1 MSAPIK
7 IAYNILSNYGELTS
21 LVSTRI
27 NPLRIPQESAFPA
40 ISYNLVSVITSP
52 TNTSHSRTDFARV
65 QVNSFGVTFSDAI
78 DVAAQVRAAFEAATY
93 PGIFNGVLCQAV
105 EIDSEMHM
113 TDDEA
118 GFAGIYQV
126 SQDFIINYI
135 YAAPTPSAASY
146 LLLEDVA
153 FMLQEDGYKIEL

>member
-78 DVAAQVRAAFEAATY
+78 NVAAQVRAAFEAATY

-135 YAAPTPSAASY
+135 YAAPTPSEASY
-146 LLLEDVA
+146 LLLEDGA

>member
-7 IAYNILSNYGELTS
+7 IAYNILSNYSALTA

-40 ISYNLVSVITSP
+40 ISYNLVSVIASP

-65 QVNSFGVTFSDAI
+65 QVNSFGATFSDAI

-93 PGIFNGVLCQAV
+93 PAIFNGALCQAV
-105 EIDSEMHM
+105 EIDSEVHL

-135 YAAPTPSAASY
+135 YAAPAPSVATFM
-146 LLLEDVA
+146 LLEDSSYI
-153 FMLQEDGYKIEL
+153 LLEDGFKIEL

>member
-93 PGIFNGVLCQAV
+93 PGIFNNVLCQAV

-146 LLLEDVA
+146 LLLEDGA

>member
-78 DVAAQVRAAFEAATY
+78 DVAAQVRAAFESATY

-146 LLLEDVA
+146 LLLEDGA

>member
-7 IAYNILSNYGELTS
+7 IAYNILSNYGDLTS

-40 ISYNLVSVITSP
+40 ISYNLVSIVGNP
-52 TNTSHSRTDFARV
+52 TNTSHSRTEFARV
-65 QVNSFGVTFSDAI
+65 QVNSFGTTFSDAI
-78 DVAAQVRAAFEAATY
+78 DVAAQVRAAFQSAIY
-93 PGIFNGVLCQAV
+93 PGVFNNVICQAI
-105 EIDSEMHM
+105 EIDSELHL

-135 YAAPTPSAASY
+135 YAMPTPSQATY
-146 LLLEDVA
+146 LLLEDGGY
-153 FMLQEDGYKIEL
+153 LLLEDGYKIEL

>member
-7 IAYNILSNYGELTS
+7 IAYNILSNYSALTA

-40 ISYNLVSVITSP
+40 ISYNLVSVIASP

-65 QVNSFGVTFSDAI
+65 QVNSFGTTFASATA
-78 DVAAQVRAAFEAATY
+78 VAEKVRAAFEAPSY
-93 PGIFNGVLCQAV
+93 PNIFNDYYCQAIEFDGEV
-105 EIDSEMHM
+105 HL

-126 SQDFIINYI
+126 SQDFIINY
-135 YAAPTPSAASY
+135 YTVQVVTEL
-146 LLLEDVA
+146 LLLESGD
-153 FMLQEDGYKIEL
+153 FILLEDGFKIEL

>member
-146 LLLEDVA
+146 LLLEDGA
-153 FMLQEDGYKIEL
+153 FMLQEDGDKIQL

>member
-7 IAYNILSNYGELTS
+7 IVYNILSNYAGLTS
-21 LVSTRI
+21 LVSTRL

-40 ISYNLVSVITSP
+40 ISYNLVSVVASP

-65 QVNSFGVTFSDAI
+65 QVNSFGTTFASATA
-78 DVAAQVRAAFEAATY
+78 VAEQVRAAFEAATL
-93 PGIFNGVLCQAV
+93 PGTFNSVKCQTI
-105 EIDSEMHM
+105 EFDSELQL

-118 GFAGIYQV
+118 GFSGIYQV

-135 YAAPTPSAASY
+135 R
-146 LLLEDVA
+146 
-153 FMLQEDGYKIEL
+153 

>member
-7 IAYNILSNYGELTS
+7 IAYNILSNYANLTS

-40 ISYNLVSVITSP
+40 ISYNLVSVIASP

-65 QVNSFGVTFSDAI
+65 QVNSFGTSFSDAI
-78 DVAAQVRAAFEAATY
+78 ECAAQVRAAFEAATY
-93 PGIFNGVLCQAV
+93 PATFNNVYCQAI
-105 EIDSEMHM
+105 EFDSEIHL

-135 YAAPTPSAASY
+135 YTAPTPSQATY
-146 LLLEDVA
+146 LLLEDGA
-153 FMLQEDGYKIEL
+153 FMLLEDGYKIEL

>member
-40 ISYNLVSVITSP
+40 ISYNLVSVITSS

-146 LLLEDVA
+146 LLLEDGA

>member
-7 IAYNILSNYGELTS
+7 IVYNILSNYAGLTS
-21 LVSTRI
+21 LVSTRL

-40 ISYNLVSVITSP
+40 ISYNLVSVVASP

-65 QVNSFGVTFSDAI
+65 QVNSFGTTFASATA
-78 DVAAQVRAAFEAATY
+78 VAEQVRAAFEAATL
-93 PGIFNGVLCQAV
+93 PGTFNGVKCQAI
-105 EIDSEMHM
+105 EFDSELQL

-118 GFAGIYQV
+118 GFSGIYQV

-135 YAAPTPSAASY
+135 R
-146 LLLEDVA
+146 
-153 FMLQEDGYKIEL
+153 

>member
-7 IAYNILSNYGELTS
+7 IAYNILSNYSALTA

-40 ISYNLVSVITSP
+40 ISYNLVSIVGNP

-65 QVNSFGVTFSDAI
+65 QVNSFGTTFASATE
-78 DVAAQVRAAFEAATY
+78 VAEKVRAAFEAVTL
-93 PGIFNGVLCQAV
+93 PGTFNNVKCQAI
-105 EIDSEMHM
+105 EFDSELQL

-126 SQDFIINYI
+126 SQDFIINY
-135 YAAPTPSAASY
+135 TR
-146 LLLEDVA
+146 
-153 FMLQEDGYKIEL
+153 

>member
-7 IAYNILSNYGELTS
+7 IAYNILSNYSALTA

-40 ISYNLVSVITSP
+40 ISYNLVSVIASP

-65 QVNSFGVTFSDAI
+65 QVNSFGITFASATA
-78 DVAAQVRAAFEAATY
+78 VAEKVRAAFEAATL
-93 PGIFNGVLCQAV
+93 PGTFNTVKCQAI
-105 EIDSEMHM
+105 EFDSEVQL

-118 GFAGIYQV
+118 GFAGIYQI
-126 SQDFIINYI
+126 SQDFIINY
-135 YAAPTPSAASY
+135 TR
-146 LLLEDVA
+146 
-153 FMLQEDGYKIEL
+153 